1 MESEIE
7 KITNGRTKRGSFD
20 DVRVA
25 FLLFRQ
31 HGLKEEELSQT
42 RDSGGDHFP
51 EKVSDDHRQKGGES
65 DEQPQSFFRDE
76 KGFLSVVHVHVGVL
90 VAQGFECAE
99 EGQVQIDT
107 PDDYLRTLHIV
118 QKTIS
123 TYKFLDLFVKNSFEI
138 NG

>member
-1 MESEIE
+1 M
-7 KITNGRTKRGSFD
+7 
-20 DVRVA
+20 
-25 FLLFRQ
+25 
-31 HGLKEEELSQT
+31 KEEELSQT

-118 QKTIS
+118 QKTI
-123 TYKFLDLFVKNSFEI
+123 DFVSKVGLWI
-138 NG
+138 RLGMT